1 MKLNFNVNDFNNT
14 TTTIPSSSVIEQQGP
29 FNLTSSSNTS
39 ADLTS
44 QVLTVKQIQIPGDA
58 SDSVIEQ
65 YNFTIESTGD
75 LIEYTF
81 LTSPTLTSTHPKRGY
96 VTKASGPLFGKL
108 SSAEVMHKTL
118 PTMGD
123 IEVIFT

>member
-1 MKLNFNVNDFNNT
+1 MKLNFNLNDFNNT
-14 TTTIPSSSVIEQQGP
+14 TTTSTSVIEQQGP

-44 QVLTVKQIQIPGDA
+44 QVVTVKQIQISG
-58 SDSVIEQ
+58 DSVIEQ
-65 YNFTIESTGD
+65 YNFTIASTGD

-96 VTKASGPLFGKL
+96 VTKASGQLFGNL

>member
-14 TTTIPSSSVIEQQGP
+14 TTPSSSVIEQQGP

-39 ADLTS
+39 ANLTS
-44 QVLTVKQIQIPGDA
+44 QVVTVKQIQIPGDA

-65 YNFTIESTGD
+65 YNFTIASTGD

-81 LTSPTLTSTHPKRGY
+81 LTSPTLTHPKRGY
-96 VTKASGPLFGKL
+96 VTKASGPLFGEL
-108 SSAEVMHKTL
+108 ASAEVMQKTL

>member
-1 MKLNFNVNDFNNT
+1 MKLNFNLNDFNNT
-14 TTTIPSSSVIEQQGP
+14 TTTTTPSTSVIEQQGP

-44 QVLTVKQIQIPGDA
+44 QVLTVKQIQLPG
-58 SDSVIEQ
+58 DSVIEQ
-65 YNFTIESTGD
+65 YNFTIASTGD

-81 LTSPTLTSTHPKRGY
+81 LTSPTLSSTHPKRGY
-96 VTKASGPLFGKL
+96 VTKASGPLFGEL
-108 SSAEVMHKTL
+108 GSSEVMHKTL

>member
-14 TTTIPSSSVIEQQGP
+14 TTTTPSSSVIEQQGP

-39 ADLTS
+39 ADL
-44 QVLTVKQIQIPGDA
+44 QVVTVKQIQISGDA

-65 YNFTIESTGD
+65 YNFTIASTGD

-96 VTKASGPLFGKL
+96 VTKASGPLFGEL
-108 SSAEVMHKTL
+108 GSSEVMHKTL

>member
-14 TTTIPSSSVIEQQGP
+14 TTTTPSSSVIEQQGP

-44 QVLTVKQIQIPGDA
+44 QVVTVKQIQIPGDA

-65 YNFTIESTGD
+65 YNFTIASTGD

-96 VTKASGPLFGKL
+96 VTKASGPLFGEL
-108 SSAEVMHKTL
+108 GSAEVMHKTL